1 MKKMSNERDNR
12 ELEAQVLQ
20 LVRAMVER
28 DEELRKKYEMDNKF
42 RFVRE
47 RLQAIFQQLE
57 QELKVAIQKPD
68 QQSKK
73 NELLEDEIAVY
84 VYLYNANGIVL
95 SSWQNLLTPKV
106 FYEYSVNRPIYIEKS
121 HIEALLRSKSNK
133 AQHAY
138 LTVAIK
144 AAHVI
149 QSEAEIK
156 DTLGSPVV
164 KIREGSLS
172 FDRLIGFTYNDQEY
186 MLSDK
191 EGLVRKS

>member
-1 MKKMSNERDNR
+1 MKKMSNEKNNK
-12 ELEAQVLQ
+12 ELKAQVLQ
-20 LVRAMVER
+20 LVRATVER

-57 QELKVAIQKPD
+57 QELKITIEKPG
-68 QQSKK
+68 QQIKK
-73 NELLEDEIAVY
+73 GELLEDEIAVY
-84 VYLYNANGIVL
+84 VYLYNVNGIVL
-95 SSWQNLLTPKV
+95 SSWQSLITPKV

-121 HIEALLRSKSNK
+121 HIEALLRAKSNK

-144 AAHVI
+144 TAQI
-149 QSEAEIK
+149 IRAETEMK
-156 DTLGSPVV
+156 DSLGNPLV

-172 FDRLIGFTYNDQEY
+172 FDKLLGFTYDDQEY
-186 MLSDK
+186 ILSDK
-191 EGLVRKS
+191 GGLIKK